1 MQLLGSFKTEYSWY
15 VIVALIPAVYAF
27 TGFVLPRILEGIP
40 FYLAYSLT
48 WLLLAVTTLKI
59 SNLKNVKLWK
69 PGSSFTT
76 MAATI
81 AVTQIVTLVFAG
93 IILGFGKSPYSFTP
107 LSLVLNI
114 TFFMSTLLGIELSRA
129 YIIKTCC
136 QRKPTLALGLIALF
150 YATITISLSRF
161 LFLDLSPLGLAEFSA
176 SVFLPALAESL
187 FATYLTFL
195 SGPTSAITYRGILQ
209 GFEWLSPILPNLSW
223 SVNALIGVMI
233 PTVGFLTIH
242 QSTIPRYIRK
252 HGTLVKVKKSSTL
265 GWIAVA
271 MISVLAIWGSTGM
284 LGFRPSIIS
293 SGSMTPTLQVGDVI
307 ITVEASPNDIK
318 IGDIIQYSGENEIIA
333 HRVVDIQQEGG
344 TQYFITKGDDNN
356 APDPEPV
363 SPSQVIGKLIF
374 TIPKLGWISIAIKTF
389 FTEIITFFT
398 TNLAYAFTT
407 FGIILSASIFRVHKY
422 RNQPLRKLRR
432 RLGR

>member
-1 MQLLGSFKTEYSWY
+1 MWY
-15 VIVALIPAVYAF
+15 LIAVLTAVIYIITNIALPSAVSGIAF
-27 TGFVLPRILEGIP
+27 YIV
-40 FYLAYSLT
+40 YSLC
-48 WLLLAVTTLKI
+48 WISLALTVIKLSK
-59 SNLKNVKLWK
+59 SKNIEIFQINN
-69 PGSSFTT
+69 SFLI
-76 MAATI
+76 MASTI
-81 AVTQIVTLVFAG
+81 AVLQIVTLTFTGVL
-93 IILGFGKSPYSFTP
+93 ISFGTSPYNHTP
-107 LSLVLNI
+107 LYLALNI
-114 TFFMSTLLGIELSRA
+114 IFFMSTIFGMELSRA
-129 YIIKTCC
+129 YIVKTCC

-161 LFLDLSPLGLAEFSA
+161 LSLDLSPLGLAEFSA

-209 GFEWLSPILPNLSW
+209 SFEWLSPILPNLSW
-223 SVNALIGVMI
+223 SVKALIGVMI

-252 HGTLVKVKKSSTL
+252 HGRQVKVKKSSTL
-265 GWIAVA
+265 GWTAVA

-333 HRVVDIQQEGG
+333 HRVVDIQQQGR
-344 TQYFITKGDDNN
+344 TKYFITKGDDNN

-363 SPSQVIGKLIF
+363 SPSQVIGKTVF
-374 TIPKLGWISIAIKTF
+374 TIPKLGWVSIAIKTF
-389 FTEIITFFT
+389 FTEIYTFFT
-398 TNLAYAFTT
+398 TNLTYAYTT
-407 FGIILSASIFRVHKY
+407 LAIIIPTSAFGIHRY

-432 RLGR
+432 RLNR

>member
-1 MQLLGSFKTEYSWY
+1 LSGSFKTEYSWY
-15 VIVALIPAVYAF
+15 VIVALIPATYVF

-48 WLLLAVTTLKI
+48 WLLLAITTLKI
-59 SNLKNVKLWK
+59 SNLKNIKLWK
-69 PGSSFTT
+69 PESSFTT
-76 MAATI
+76 MAAAI
-81 AVTQIVTLVFAG
+81 AVFQIITLVFAG
-93 IILGFGKSPYSFTP
+93 IILGFGKSPYSFAS
-107 LSLVLNI
+107 LSLVLNVA
-114 TFFMSTLLGIELSRA
+114 FFMSTLLGMELSRA
-129 YIIKTCC
+129 YIVETCC
-136 QRKPTLALGLIALF
+136 QHKPTLALGLIALF

-161 LFLDLSPLGLAEFSA
+161 LYLDLSPIGLVEFSA

-223 SVNALIGVMI
+223 SLKALIGVMI

-242 QSTIPRYIRK
+242 QSTIPHYIRK
-252 HGTLVKVKKSSTL
+252 NRRLVKVKKSSTL

-271 MISVLAIWGSTGM
+271 MTSVLAIWGSTGM

-307 ITVEASPNDIK
+307 VTVETSPNNIK

-333 HRVVDIQQEGG
+333 HRVVDIKQQGS

-356 APDPEPV
+356 APDPDPV
-363 SPSQVIGKLIF
+363 SPSQVIGKTVF
-374 TIPKLGWISIAIKTF
+374 TIPKLGWASIILKTF
-389 FTEIITFFT
+389 FAEIITFFT
-398 TNLAYAFTT
+398 TNLTYAFTT
-407 FGIILSASIFRVHKY
+407 LGIVVSASIFSVHRY

>member
-1 MQLLGSFKTEYSWY
+1 MWY
-15 VIVALIPAVYAF
+15 LIAGLTAIIYIITDLALPNVVSGIAF
-27 TGFVLPRILEGIP
+27 YI
-40 FYLAYSLT
+40 AYSLC
-48 WLLLAVTTLKI
+48 WILLALTVIKLSKSKNIEILGINNSFLTT
-59 SNLKNVKLWK
+59 
-69 PGSSFTT
+69 
-76 MAATI
+76 AATI
-81 AVTQIVTLVFAG
+81 AVLQIVTLVFTG
-93 IILGFGKSPYSFTP
+93 VLTSFGTSPYSHTP
-107 LSLVLNI
+107 LYLALNI
-114 TFFMSTLLGIELSRA
+114 IFFMSTIFGMELSRA
-129 YIIKTCC
+129 YIVKTCC
-136 QRKPTLALGLIALF
+136 QRRPTLALGLIALF

-161 LFLDLSPLGLAEFSA
+161 LSLDLSPLGLAEFSA

-195 SGPTSAITYRGILQ
+195 SGSTSAITYRGILQ

-223 SVNALIGVMI
+223 SVKALIGVMI

-242 QSTIPRYIRK
+242 QSTIPRYTRK
-252 HGTLVKVKKSSTL
+252 HGRLVKVKKSSTL
-265 GWIAVA
+265 GWTAVV

-333 HRVVDIQQEGG
+333 HRVVDIQQQGG

-363 SPSQVIGKLIF
+363 SPSQVIGKTVF
-374 TIPKLGWISIAIKTF
+374 TIPKLGWVSIAIKTF
-389 FTEIITFFT
+389 FTEIYTFFT
-398 TNLAYAFTT
+398 TNLTYASTT
-407 FGIILSASIFRVHKY
+407 FGIILFASIFGIHRY
-422 RNQPLRKLRR
+422 GNQPLRKLRR
-432 RLGR
+432 RFGR

>member
-1 MQLLGSFKTEYSWY
+1 MWY
-15 VIVALIPAVYAF
+15 LIAVLTAIIYII
-27 TGFVLPRILEGIP
+27 TNLVLPSAVSGIA
-40 FYLAYSLT
+40 FYIVYSLC
-48 WLLLAVTTLKI
+48 WISLALTVIKLSK
-59 SNLKNVKLWK
+59 SKNIEIL
-69 PGSSFTT
+69 GINNSFLI
-76 MAATI
+76 MALTI
-81 AVTQIVTLVFAG
+81 AVLQIVTLVFTG
-93 IILGFGKSPYSFTP
+93 VLTSFGTSPYSHTP
-107 LSLVLNI
+107 LYLALNI
-114 TFFMSTLLGIELSRA
+114 IFFMSTIFGMELSRA
-129 YIIKTCC
+129 YIVKTCC
-136 QRKPTLALGLIALF
+136 QRKPTIALGLIALF

-161 LFLDLSPLGLAEFSA
+161 LSLDLSPLGLAEFSA

-195 SGPTSAITYRGILQ
+195 SNPISAITYRGILQ

-252 HGTLVKVKKSSTL
+252 HGRLVKVKKSSTL

-344 TQYFITKGDDNN
+344 IQYFITKGDDNN

-363 SPSQVIGKLIF
+363 SPSQVIGKTVF
-374 TIPKLGWISIAIKTF
+374 TIPKLGWVSIAIKTF
-389 FTEIITFFT
+389 FTEIYTFFT
-398 TNLAYAFTT
+398 TNLPYASTT
-407 FGIILSASIFRVHKY
+407 LGIILFASIFGFYRY

>member
-1 MQLLGSFKTEYSWY
+1 MWY
-15 VIVALIPAVYAF
+15 LIAGLTAIIYIITDLALPNVVSGIAFYIV
-27 TGFVLPRILEGIP
+27 
-40 FYLAYSLT
+40 YSLC
-48 WLLLAVTTLKI
+48 WILLALTVIKLSKSKNIEILGINNSFLTT
-59 SNLKNVKLWK
+59 
-69 PGSSFTT
+69 
-76 MAATI
+76 AATI
-81 AVTQIVTLVFAG
+81 AVLQIVTLVFTG
-93 IILGFGKSPYSFTP
+93 VLTSFGTSPYSHTP
-107 LSLVLNI
+107 LYLALNI
-114 TFFMSTLLGIELSRA
+114 IFFMSTIFGMELSRA
-129 YIIKTCC
+129 YIVKTCC
-136 QRKPTLALGLIALF
+136 QRRPTLALGLIALF

-161 LFLDLSPLGLAEFSA
+161 LSLDLSPLGLAEFSV

-187 FATYLTFL
+187 LATYLTFL

-223 SVNALIGVMI
+223 SVKALIGVMI

-252 HGTLVKVKKSSTL
+252 HGRLVKVKKSSTL

-363 SPSQVIGKLIF
+363 SPSQVIGKLVF
-374 TIPKLGWISIAIKTF
+374 TIPKLGWVSIAIKTF
-389 FTEIITFFT
+389 FTEIYTFFT

-407 FGIILSASIFRVHKY
+407 FGIILSASIFRVHRY

>member
-1 MQLLGSFKTEYSWY
+1 MWY
-15 VIVALIPAVYAF
+15 LIAVLTAIIYII
-27 TGFVLPRILEGIP
+27 TNLVLPSAVSGIA
-40 FYLAYSLT
+40 FYIAYSLC
-48 WLLLAVTTLKI
+48 WILLALTVIKLLKSKNIEILGIDNSFLTT
-59 SNLKNVKLWK
+59 
-69 PGSSFTT
+69 
-76 MAATI
+76 AATI
-81 AVTQIVTLVFAG
+81 AVLQIVTLVFTG
-93 IILGFGKSPYSFTP
+93 ILTSFGTSPYSHTP
-107 LSLVLNI
+107 LFLALNI
-114 TFFMSTLLGIELSRA
+114 IFFMSTIFGMELSRA
-129 YIIKTCC
+129 YIVKTCC
-136 QRKPTLALGLIALF
+136 QRRPTLALGLIALF
-150 YATITISLSRF
+150 YATITISLSKF
-161 LFLDLSPLGLAEFSA
+161 LSLDLSPLGLAEFSA

-195 SGPTSAITYRGILQ
+195 SNPISAITYRGILQ

-333 HRVVDIQQEGG
+333 HRVVDIQQQGG
-344 TQYFITKGDDNN
+344 TKYFITKGDDNN

-363 SPSQVIGKLIF
+363 SPSQVIGKTVF
-374 TIPKLGWISIAIKTF
+374 TIPKLGWVSIAIKTF
-389 FTEIITFFT
+389 FTEIYTFFK
-398 TNLAYAFTT
+398 TNLPYASTT
-407 FGIILSASIFRVHKY
+407 LGIILFASIFRVHRY

-432 RLGR
+432 RLNR

>member
-1 MQLLGSFKTEYSWY
+1 MWY
-15 VIVALIPAVYAF
+15 LIAVLTAIIYAI
-27 TGFVLPRILEGIP
+27 TDLVLPNVVSGIA
-40 FYLAYSLT
+40 FYLVYSLC
-48 WLLLAVTTLKI
+48 WILLALTVI
-59 SNLKNVKLWK
+59 KLSK
-69 PGSSFTT
+69 SKSIEILGIDNSFLI
-76 MAATI
+76 MALTI
-81 AVTQIVTLVFAG
+81 AVLQIVTLVFTG
-93 IILGFGKSPYSFTP
+93 ILSSFGESPYSHTP
-107 LSLVLNI
+107 LYLALNI
-114 TFFMSTLLGIELSRA
+114 VFFMSTIFGVELSRA

-136 QRKPTLALGLIALF
+136 QRRPTLALGLIAIF

-161 LFLDLSPLGLAEFSA
+161 LFLDLSPLGLTEFSS

-187 FATYLTFL
+187 FATYLTYL

-223 SVNALIGVMI
+223 SLKALIGVMI

-242 QSTIPRYIRK
+242 QSTIPHYIRK
-252 HGTLVKVKKSSTL
+252 NRRLVKVKKSSTL

-271 MISVLAIWGSTGM
+271 MTSVLAIWGSTGM

-307 ITVEASPNDIK
+307 VTVETSPNNIK

-333 HRVVDIQQEGG
+333 HRVVDIKQQGS

-356 APDPEPV
+356 APDPDPV
-363 SPSQVIGKLIF
+363 SPSQVIGKTVF
-374 TIPKLGWISIAIKTF
+374 TIPKLGWASIILKTF
-389 FTEIITFFT
+389 FAEIITFFT
-398 TNLAYAFTT
+398 TNLTYAFTT
-407 FGIILSASIFRVHKY
+407 LGIVVSASIFSVHRY

>member
-1 MQLLGSFKTEYSWY
+1 MWY
-15 VIVALIPAVYAF
+15 LIAVLTAVIYIITNLALPSAVSGIAF
-27 TGFVLPRILEGIP
+27 YIV
-40 FYLAYSLT
+40 YSLC
-48 WLLLAVTTLKI
+48 WISLALTVIKLSK
-59 SNLKNVKLWK
+59 SKNIEIFQINK
-69 PGSSFTT
+69 SFLI
-76 MAATI
+76 MASTI
-81 AVTQIVTLVFAG
+81 AVLQIVTLTFTGVL
-93 IILGFGKSPYSFTP
+93 ISFGTSPYNHTP
-107 LSLVLNI
+107 LYLALNI
-114 TFFMSTLLGIELSRA
+114 IFFMSTIFGMELSRA
-129 YIIKTCC
+129 YIVKTCC

-161 LFLDLSPLGLAEFSA
+161 LSLDLSPLGLAEFSA

-195 SGPTSAITYRGILQ
+195 SNPISAITYRGILQ

-223 SVNALIGVMI
+223 SVNALIGVMV
-233 PTVGFLTIH
+233 PTVGFLAIH

-252 HGTLVKVKKSSTL
+252 HGRLVKIKKSSTL
-265 GWIAVA
+265 GWTAVA

-307 ITVEASPNDIK
+307 IAVEASPNDIK

-344 TQYFITKGDDNN
+344 TRYFITKGDDNN

-374 TIPKLGWISIAIKTF
+374 TIPKLGWASIAIKTF
-389 FTEIITFFT
+389 FTEIYTFFA

-407 FGIILSASIFRVHKY
+407 FSIILSASIFRVHRY

-432 RLGR
+432 RLNR